1 MGELNSVEA
10 LWAARLELPKSGNG
24 RKAALWRV
32 ISGLEAGKED
42 ELSPGERAA
51 GIKKLLNVFARVL
64 KNEFREQREKDRAR
78 REVRVTNGGS
88 VAAEDLG
95 IAVKELEER
104 DVQANSLQN
113 MDELPRSV
121 LWDPVACV
129 CNYLSIAERMLS
141 RLGRE
146 VCGVSAQQM
155 ADRLRVRAMRPG
167 LRAELEE
174 FVRREVPDFHDGNN
188 RPDKPRGA
196 QLYLLSRWRE
206 YKRDRVE
213 ESNAARAVKYGFK
226 YPARLQMACLMEYG
240 ITLEGMELEELES
253 VATYYAARCALGR
266 RAAGIEHPFNAP
278 HICRT
283 YAIKPYTD
291 LWATLWREK
300 REWLMAMKAKW
311 GLDEWLEK
319 HVAELGE

>member
-10 LWAARLELPKSGNG
+10 LWAARLELPKAGNG

-32 ISGLEAGKED
+32 ISGMEVGKEE

-51 GIKKLLNVFARVL
+51 GIKKLLNTFARVL
-64 KNEFREQREKDRAR
+64 KNEFREQQEKERAR
-78 REVRVTNGGS
+78 RALREGVSDGGR
-88 VAAEDLG
+88 AAD
-95 IAVKELEER
+95 EEY
-104 DVQANSLQN
+104 
-113 MDELPRSV
+113 DELPRSV
-121 LWDPVACV
+121 LWDPVASV

-155 ADRLRVRAMRPG
+155 ADRLRVRALRPR

-213 ESNAARAVKYGFK
+213 ETNAARAVRFGFK
-226 YPARLQMACLMEYG
+226 YPARMQMACLMEYG
-240 ITLEGMELEELES
+240 ITVEGMELEELEE

-266 RAAGIEHPFNAP
+266 RAAGIEHPFSAP

-283 YAIKPYTD
+283 YAKKPYTD
-291 LWATLWREK
+291 FWATLWREK

-311 GLDEWLEK
+311 GLDESLEK
-319 HVAELGE
+319 HVSELGE